1 MDESHEK
8 QLTETTEQNFLISP
22 SLLFE
27 CGLAM
32 HIVMPTYVCAI
43 CAVITAV
50 STRN

>member
-8 QLTETTEQNFLISP
+8 QLAETTEQKFLISP

-32 HIVMPTYVCAI
+32 RIVMLHMCAI